1 MDKKKQKF
9 QLQMASDMGYDITDP
24 GNVETLIACIRY
36 CDLSFSD
43 RKMRDIDV
51 AERLGIS
58 PATLVRLKTS
68 ESIKIATQ
76 IVLAEFLD
84 DENRHD
90 VRAELFQIYHDGLPG
105 VLRNVV
111 KIATGAEMGE
121 DEEGKKIHAP
131 FRDQVQAATLLLN
144 NPLGNAFLTNTFLG
158 ETQSLEENAH
168 LEMRTKLLAGRVLDL
183 DNIVDAVEPNNNS
196 S

>member
-1 MDKKKQKF
+1 
-9 QLQMASDMGYDITDP
+9 MAADMGYDITDP
-24 GNVETLIACIRY
+24 SNVETLIACIRY

-90 VRAELFQIYHDGLPG
+90 IRAELFQIYHDGLPT
-105 VLRNVV
+105 VLRNMI

-183 DNIVDAVEPNNNS
+183 DNIVDAAEVNIDKS
-196 S
+196 